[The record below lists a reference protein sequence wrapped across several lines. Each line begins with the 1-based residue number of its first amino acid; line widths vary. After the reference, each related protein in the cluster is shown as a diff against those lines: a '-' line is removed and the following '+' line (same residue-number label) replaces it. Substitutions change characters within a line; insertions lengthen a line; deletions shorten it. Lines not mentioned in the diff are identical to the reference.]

1 MHYFN
6 ELTDSTLYFRELV
19 FKLFNKVY
27 IISLGININEWASF
41 PSFACCKR
49 CTVEEIFLS
58 QKKFWFVASLS
69 KTRNVFTCL
78 YKDLKSSRLRIHRA
92 LPPPIFCKTVSI
104 MFIVISSVSLSGA
117 HIKTITSC
125 FSIREDTLATVDE
138 NGASLD
144 FLPSGN
150 EKIFEL
156 NNSSHI
162 GMCIF

>member
-1 MHYFN
+1 M
-6 ELTDSTLYFRELV
+6 R
-19 FKLFNKVY
+19 
-27 IISLGININEWASF
+27 SF

-58 QKKFWFVASLS
+58 QKKFWFIDSLS
-69 KTRNVFTCL
+69 KTRIVFTSL
-78 YKDLKSSRLRIHRA
+78 SKDLKSSRLRIHRT
-92 LPPPIFCKTVSI
+92 LPPSIFCKTVSI

-117 HIKTITSC
+117 QINTSC
-125 FSIREDTLATVDE
+125 FSRREDTLATVDE

-150 EKIFEL
+150 EKIVEH
-156 NNSSHI
+156 NNISHI